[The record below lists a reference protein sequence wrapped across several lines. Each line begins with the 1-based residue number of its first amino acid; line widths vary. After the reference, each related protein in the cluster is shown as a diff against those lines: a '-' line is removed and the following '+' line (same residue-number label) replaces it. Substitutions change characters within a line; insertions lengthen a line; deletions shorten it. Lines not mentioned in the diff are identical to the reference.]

1 MIMEL
6 AKPALKLKILYVTVM
21 TMIMTV
27 NILLILVTVKNVI
40 PIYMMTMKKNIAIS
54 ILMIAKITP
63 FAIMIPDV
71 MKIMCSFIPKSVNKM

>member
-6 AKPALKLKILYVTVM
+6 AKPALELKMLNVTVM

-27 NILLILVTVKNVI
+27 NILLILVTLKNVI
-40 PIYMMTMKKNIAIS
+40 PIMMTMKKNIAIS